1 MNKVIAL
8 VGMCGSGKSE
18 VAKII
23 EQKGYSK
30 VYFGGVTIEEVEKRG
45 LEVTEENEKTVR
57 EELRKTYGMAAY
69 AILNLPKIEEGLKK
83 GNVLIDGLY
92 SWEEYKILKNKF
104 NDMIVLTI
112 FTPLKNRYERLTKRP
127 VRPYTLE
134 QAKERDYVEIEN
146 LDKGGPIAISDYTII
161 NDGTLEELKQKVE
174 AFLAEVE
181 K

>member
-1 MNKVIAL
+1 
-8 VGMCGSGKSE
+8 MCGSGKSE

-30 VYFGGVTIEEVEKRG
+30 VYFGSVTIEEVEKRG

-127 VRPYTLE
+127 SRPYTLE
-134 QAKERDYVEIEN
+134 QAKERDYSEIEN
-146 LDKGGPIAISDYTII
+146 LDKGGPLAIADYTII